1 MKKAGIIGL
10 FALWVFYPAGGAQ
23 SQTWEQAPL
32 EVRETLE
39 KAAEKQAI
47 GLEQEVS
54 DSLTQ
59 LYLNLMQ
66 RVDSLQHDALV
77 KARLADSVRMLGV
90 FEKYTRALAR
100 EKRFVPDIRRLAF
113 KGLGLRK
120 SREMV
125 REESFEL
132 KLINE
137 YPRVQF
143 TRYRDF
149 SQAQVYVNSKR
160 IGVVEEFKNGLI
172 LGSNRDF
179 WVELHTA
186 DGLLCAQRVRLKRG
200 EVFDFSCEP

>member
-1 MKKAGIIGL
+1 MNKIVLSGI
-10 FALWVFYPAGGAQ
+10 FALWLIYPSGGVQAQ
-23 SQTWEQAPL
+23 NWEPAPT
-32 EVRETLE
+32 EVLETLE

-47 GLEQEVS
+47 GLDQEVS

-66 RVDSLQHDALV
+66 RIDSMQHDALV
-77 KARLADSVRMLGV
+77 KARLADSVRMLEV
-90 FEKYTRALAR
+90 FEKYTRALAK
-100 EKRFVPDIRRLAF
+100 EKRYVPDIRWLAF
-113 KGLGLRK
+113 KRLGLKQSRK
-120 SREMV
+120 MV
-125 REESFEL
+125 REERFEI
-132 KLINE
+132 KLMNE

>member
-10 FALWVFYPAGGAQ
+10 FALWVFYPAGGVQ
-23 SQTWEQAPL
+23 SQTLEQAPL

-59 LYLNLMQ
+59 LYLNLVYQ
-66 RVDSLQHDALV
+66 LDSIKADTQLITRLV
-77 KARLADSVRMLGV
+77 DSVRMLEI

-113 KGLGLRK
+113 KGLGLKK

-125 REESFEL
+125 REENFEL